1 MSDSLPLFAMSDS
14 LPEYSILQAR
24 TLERAAFA
32 FSRGSFQPKH
42 QTQVSRI
49 AGGFL
54 TSWATREAQV
64 ELCILHWPGTASN
77 SPIKI

>member
-1 MSDSLPLFAMSDS
+1 MSDS

-24 TLERAAFA
+24 TLERAAFL
-32 FSRGSFQPKH
+32 FSRGSFQPKD

-64 ELCILHWPGTASN
+64 ELYILHWPGTASN